1 MVCWP
6 RIPSLTLCF
15 LSGDWRF
22 GSGRERWRKGSRNVP
37 CGYNPTAAQEK
48 AQPVDSCSL
57 VSLDLPLQPVC
68 HSLSL
73 DLSVPVQTLNCVNP
87 ENENAPEIP
96 VKVLNCD
103 TITQVKEK
111 LLDAVYKGV
120 PYSQR
125 PKAGDM
131 DLGKR
136 EAKHFPLGSRDVTKR
151 RSANKFVQGRKT
163 NISYRSTFVLVW
175 SPFGVLVALTVCGE
189 PWPWECG
196 SCQ

>member
-1 MVCWP
+1 MAC
-6 RIPSLTLCF
+6 RQ
-15 LSGDWRF
+15 LS
-22 GSGRERWRKGSRNVP
+22 P
-37 CGYNPTAAQEK
+37 CVLRPAFEAS
-48 AQPVDSCSL
+48 V
-57 VSLDLPLQPVC
+57 LQPLTRVFLPPC
-68 HSLSL
+68 A
-73 DLSVPVQTLNCVNP
+73 VQTLNCVNP

-136 EAKHFPLGSRDVTKR
+136 EGRHFSVGSRGGAKS
-151 RSANKFVQGRKT
+151 RSAKKPVQGRK
-163 NISYRSTFVLVW
+163 IRIFYRRGDLSGPEHLCLSSLLLLCW
-175 SPFGVLVALTVCGE
+175 
-189 PWPWECG
+189 WH
-196 SCQ
+196 

>member
-1 MVCWP
+1 M
-6 RIPSLTLCF
+6 
-15 LSGDWRF
+15 
-22 GSGRERWRKGSRNVP
+22 
-37 CGYNPTAAQEK
+37 
-48 AQPVDSCSL
+48 
-57 VSLDLPLQPVC
+57 
-68 HSLSL
+68 
-73 DLSVPVQTLNCVNP
+73 QTLNCVNP

-136 EAKHFPLGSRDVTKR
+136 EAKHFPAGSRDVPKS
-151 RSANKFVQGRKT
+151 RSAKKTVQGRK
-163 NISYRSTFVLVW
+163 ICVSYRRGNLAGPEHLCLS
-175 SPFGVLVALTVCGE
+175 SPLLLC
-189 PWPWECG
+189 WWH
-196 SCQ
+196 

>member
-1 MVCWP
+1 MW
-6 RIPSLTLCF
+6 
-15 LSGDWRF
+15 
-22 GSGRERWRKGSRNVP
+22 
-37 CGYNPTAAQEK
+37 
-48 AQPVDSCSL
+48 PVDSCSPM
-57 VSLDLPLQPVC
+57 DLPL
-68 HSLSL
+68 HLSL
-73 DLSVPVQTLNCVNP
+73 ESFCPSCAVQTLNCVNP

-136 EAKHFPLGSRDVTKR
+136 EARHFPVGSRDMIR
-151 RSANKFVQGRKT
+151 SRSAKKTVQGRKIH
-163 NISYRSTFVLVW
+163 ISYRRRNLTGPEQLWLSSSAVLM
-175 SPFGVLVALTVCGE
+175 ALAVCGDL
-189 PWPWECG
+189 WHG
-196 SCQ
+196 SVGPARREDGERSLLGSGHGLDCRLEVAVVQGGQQ

>member
-1 MVCWP
+1 M
-6 RIPSLTLCF
+6 SQL
-15 LSGDWRF
+15 
-22 GSGRERWRKGSRNVP
+22 K
-37 CGYNPTAAQEK
+37 
-48 AQPVDSCSL
+48 
-57 VSLDLPLQPVC
+57 
-68 HSLSL
+68 LSL
-73 DLSVPVQTLNCVNP
+73 QTLNCVNP

-136 EAKHFPLGSRDVTKR
+136 VGSRPWQNLSEGIFVTINEEQGLSNRVTYSTR
-151 RSANKFVQGRKT
+151 RAYTLFQLHPYT
-163 NISYRSTFVLVW
+163 L
-175 SPFGVLVALTVCGE
+175 LTV
-189 PWPWECG
+189 
-196 SCQ
+196 

>member
-1 MVCWP
+1 M
-6 RIPSLTLCF
+6 
-15 LSGDWRF
+15 G
-22 GSGRERWRKGSRNVP
+22 RKGQ
-37 CGYNPTAAQEK
+37 QECAMWLWLHSGLGGEK
-48 AQPVDSCSL
+48 MWPVDSCSPM
-57 VSLDLPLQPVC
+57 VLPL
-68 HSLSL
+68 HLSL
-73 DLSVPVQTLNCVNP
+73 ESFCPSCAVQTLNCVNP

-136 EAKHFPLGSRDVTKR
+136 EAKHFPVGSRDVIR
-151 RSANKFVQGRKT
+151 SRSAKKN
-163 NISYRSTFVLVW
+163 RSRQENPHLLQEKEPYSTRTVVLILFCCADGTGCVW
-175 SPFGVLVALTVCGE
+175 GPLAWQCRSCQERGWREE
-189 PWPWECG
+189 PPWLWPWSG
-196 SCQ
+196 LQA